1 MTFPVIHGKVLI
13 VARLL
18 QSAVKCVRSFLTDIS
33 NFSKPYCYIMLMVM
47 SYEEY
52 YIRHMSQLD
61 TGEYPESIHTTQ
73 IMENTL
79 KSRYTLLTPRT
90 PLWSVT
96 HNGSDSCTQH

>member
-1 MTFPVIHGKVLI
+1 
-13 VARLL
+13 
-18 QSAVKCVRSFLTDIS
+18 
-33 NFSKPYCYIMLMVM
+33 MVV

-73 IMENTL
+73 ITENTL
-79 KSRYTLLTPRT
+79 KRRYTLLTPRT

-96 HNGSDSCTQH
+96 NNDSDSCTQH